1 MWFFTGILFFQ
12 HRIPL
17 FTSPTDMGFHR
28 FMVFS
33 LLIPELTNL
42 KKSINDFRNFPLF
55 CPLTIVFAG
64 FLLIGFF
71 DTRINLFLQIY
82 RPVDLYIQT
91 FLVIFLAY
99 NNLKE
104 DEDWS
109 ILLRYFAVCSIIL
122 CLYGFYNFI
131 TRTNP
136 YDNLISTSFN
146 SSSSFD
152 FYKNIFDER
161 FRINSFVDHPIY
173 YGYLLGILFLLSFY
187 AFLNGAGKVKI
198 LYLSAMVLTFLNL
211 LMTNSRTPLISF
223 LFGLVFFI
231 LLSLHLK
238 LKIQIAI
245 LSILFCS
252 ALYTIPSVRDKI
264 NNTIDIFQKGGSQV
278 SGSSLKMREMQL
290 QASFLLFEKKP
301 VSGNGLYYIEENL
314 GYSSNEDKSMS
325 SYDLQGFESYF
336 YIILIEQG
344 LIGILLNLTFF
355 GALII
360 YFFKRR
366 IISLEYSGLG
376 IATTLMFLV
385 FSIGTGT
392 LGSWIFTMSIIGII
406 IKKLQLFEISQETEE
421 D

>member
-55 CPLTIVFAG
+55 YPLTIVFAG

-91 FLVIFLAY
+91 FPVIFLAY

-187 AFLNGAGKVKI
+187 AFLNSAGKVRI

-223 LFGLVFFI
+223 LFGLIFFI

-406 IKKLQLFEISQETEE
+406 IKKLQLFETTPETEE
-421 D
+421 E